1 MELLSCI
8 KFNIIFVDLFQA
20 GDNYFN
26 RGMMFNIGYTVAMNL
41 TKNYW
46 QCFIFHDVDLLPEDD
61 RNLYTCPNNPRHMSV
76 GTAHQLELIQ

>member
-1 MELLSCI
+1 
-8 KFNIIFVDLFQA
+8 
-20 GDNYFN
+20 
-26 RGMMFNIGYTVAMNL
+26 MFNIGYTVAMNL

-76 GTAHQLELIQ
+76 GTVVHTANILLVKKGNFSLSFIFHVNTYV

>member
-1 MELLSCI
+1 MKQYTKLH
-8 KFNIIFVDLFQA
+8 IIQYCFVDFLQA

-76 GTAHQLELIQ
+76 GTIIV